1 MVNHLFPSL
10 VAKQAQRRQEA
21 INAHLVLSLA
31 QLLLGVLEG
40 ARGKGGDLTTQRAVE
55 MPLSAVGCSLFWP
68 ELEVYQNNPGRRERG
83 CPYVRLFWKPLKASI
98 LSGFGVLYCS
108 VQGTCFSTAGSTGG
122 DRSFAKRRMRG

>member
-40 ARGKGGDLTTQRAVE
+40 TRGKGGDLTTQRAVE
-55 MPLSAVGCSLFWP
+55 MPLSAVGCSNFHCSGGP
-68 ELEVYQNNPGRRERG
+68 SSRFIKTIQGVERG
-83 CPYVRLFWKPLKASI
+83 VVR
-98 LSGFGVLYCS
+98 
-108 VQGTCFSTAGSTGG
+108 T
-122 DRSFAKRRMRG
+122 